1 MLPARYDARPG
12 QMRQVEMDLTGKRI
26 IVTGAAGVLGRAVAE
41 KSVALGATVVLLDVV
56 EGIAED
62 LGETRCVDLAD
73 ADAVER
79 CIAGIGDFDSVC
91 NIAGGFD
98 MGPNVHEIDA
108 AHWDAMFDINVTT
121 LRNMLRA
128 TLPRLVARGRGTVV
142 NVGALGALSGQA
154 AMGAYTAAKSVVMRL
169 TEAAAAELR
178 RKGVNVN
185 AVLPSLIDTPR
196 NRADMPDANH
206 SDWVSPDNLANV
218 ICFLASDAAVEVHGA
233 LLPVSGRV

>member
-1 MLPARYDARPG
+1 
-12 QMRQVEMDLTGKRI
+12 MDLTGKRM
-26 IVTGAAGVLGRAVAE
+26 IVTGAAGVLGRAVAARAVSLGG
-41 KSVALGATVVLLDVV
+41 SVILLDMVRDFSSDLGA
-56 EGIAED
+56 
-62 LGETRCVDLAD
+62 TRCVDLAD
-73 ADAVER
+73 GGDVER
-79 CIAGIGDFDSVC
+79 CIAGIGDFDAVC

-98 MGPNVHEIDA
+98 MGPHVHEIDD

-128 TLPRLVARGRGTVV
+128 TLPRLVQRGRGSVV

-169 TEAAAAELR
+169 TEAAAGELR
-178 RKGVNVN
+178 HKGVNVN

-206 SDWVSPDNLANV
+206 ANWVSPDNLANV

-233 LLPVSGRV
+233 LLPVIGRV

>member
-1 MLPARYDARPG
+1 
-12 QMRQVEMDLTGKRI
+12 MDLTGKRV
-26 IVTGAAGVLGRAVAE
+26 IVTGAAGVLGQAVAE
-41 KSVALGATVVLLDVV
+41 KCVAQGAAVLLLDVLRDFV
-56 EGIAED
+56 SP
-62 LGETRCVDLAD
+62 LGEVHCVDLAD
-73 ADAVER
+73 PGAVER
-79 CIAGIGDFDSVC
+79 CIGGIGDFDSVC

-98 MGPNVHEIDA
+98 MGPEVHEIED
-108 AHWDAMFDINVTT
+108 AHWHAMFDINVTT

-128 TLPRLVARGRGTVV
+128 TLPRLVERGRGSVV

-169 TEAAAAELR
+169 TEAAAQEVR

-196 NRADMPDANH
+196 NRADMPNANYAN
-206 SDWVSPDNLANV
+206 WVSPDNLANV
-218 ICFLASDAAVEVHGA
+218 ICFLASDAALEVHGA